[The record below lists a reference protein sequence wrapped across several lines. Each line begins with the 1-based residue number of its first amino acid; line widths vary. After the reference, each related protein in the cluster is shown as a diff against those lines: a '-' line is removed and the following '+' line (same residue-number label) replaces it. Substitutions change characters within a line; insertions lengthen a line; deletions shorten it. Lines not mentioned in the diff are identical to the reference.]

1 MNMDQAI
8 ETFMT
13 ESAELLAEME
23 HALLELEQRPD
34 DSDLIN
40 AVFRA
45 AHTIKGSAGLFGFDE
60 VVAFTHV
67 AESVLDRVRDGEVRV
82 DDALIALLLGCRD
95 HMITLIGR
103 AQGGD
108 EDGRATCI
116 AAGQVLIQRLGG
128 YLDGGACATRPA
140 AAQAEQAGATDLSG
154 SRRPYPEGASGM
166 DAGRVGGEGSTNR
179 DLPKGG
185 RPGMVGIRRWRVG
198 LGFGEDMLRHGMDP
212 ASVLRHLAQ
221 LGEISDVWTSAA
233 RLPRLA
239 EMDAESCYLDV
250 TLTLASDR
258 PVEEIEGAF
267 DFIREETTVSLAPLD
282 DEAAGDAPEVVAVAA
297 PPVDEPSASPRVS
310 GAEAMDGRGG
320 RGQDEPLELAAGSS
334 DGVGKQA
341 ASAARSVRIDAA
353 KLDELINLVG
363 ELVIASASS
372 HLITQRF
379 DDEALV
385 ESMSV
390 MSRLVEEIRDS
401 ALRLRMVPIGE
412 TFARF
417 RRVVRDVSQD
427 LGKDIRLEIQGA
439 DTELDKTVVEKI
451 GDPLMHLVRNAM
463 DHGIEPADRRLP
475 LGKPAHGTLRL
486 NAYHDAGS
494 IVIEVA
500 DDGGGLNRDKII
512 AKAIAKGLLAPN
524 AALTDQEAYRLI
536 FEPGF
541 STADQVT
548 NLSGR
553 GVGMDVVKKNIEAL
567 RGAVDIDSRPGE
579 GTTVSIRLPLT
590 LGIIDGFLVR
600 VSDAAYVIP
609 LDMVMECIELPEG
622 DRAQSR
628 SRHYLNLRGEV
639 LPFVRLRELFH
650 GDGRPAPR
658 ENVVVVHYGGHK
670 AGLVVDELMGEFQT
684 VIKPLGKI
692 FERLRGVSGATI
704 LGSGEV
710 SMILDVPSL
719 VEVAAQRSKPRL
731 TEIDTSRITV

>member
-45 AHTIKGSAGLFGFDE
+45 AHTIKGSAGLFGFDD

-116 AAGQVLIQRLGG
+116 AAGEALIQRLGS
-128 YLDGGACATRPA
+128 YLDGRACNARLA
-140 AAQAEQAGATDLSG
+140 AAVNAEPAGG
-154 SRRPYPEGASGM
+154 
-166 DAGRVGGEGSTNR
+166 
-179 DLPKGG
+179 
-185 RPGMVGIRRWRVG
+185 RRWRVE

-212 ASVLRHLAQ
+212 ASVLRYLAQ
-221 LGEISDVWTSAA
+221 LGEIDAVQTATV

-239 EMDAESCYLDV
+239 EMDAEGCYLDV
-250 TLTLASDR
+250 SLTLASDK

-267 DFIREETTVSLAPLD
+267 DFIREETSVSLIPLD
-282 DEAAGDAPEVVAVAA
+282 DEAAGNAPEV
-297 PPVDEPSASPRVS
+297 VDEPSASPRVS

-320 RGQDEPLELAAGSS
+320 RGQDEPLELTAGASE
-334 DGVGKQA
+334 GAGKQVV
-341 ASAARSVRIDAA
+341 SAARSVRIDAA

-417 RRVVRDVSQD
+417 RRVVRDVSND

-463 DHGIEPADRRLP
+463 DHGIEPAERRLP

-512 AKAIAKGLLAPN
+512 AKAIAKGLIAPN

-567 RGAVDIDSRPGE
+567 RGTVDIDSRPGQ

-600 VSDAAYVIP
+600 VCDAAYVIP

-628 SRHYLNLRGEV
+628 ARHYLNLRGEV

-719 VEVAAQRSKPRL
+719 VEVAAQRGRPRAAVE
-731 TEIDTSRITV
+731 TDIHRITV

>member
-45 AHTIKGSAGLFGFDE
+45 AHTIKGSAGLFGFDD

-116 AAGQVLIQRLGG
+116 AAGQALIQRLGG
-128 YLDGGACATRPA
+128 YLDGSACATRPA
-140 AAQAEQAGATDLSG
+140 AAAHAEQTGA
-154 SRRPYPEGASGM
+154 
-166 DAGRVGGEGSTNR
+166 
-179 DLPKGG
+179 
-185 RPGMVGIRRWRVG
+185 RRWRVE

-212 ASVLRHLAQ
+212 ASVLRYLAQ

-250 TLTLASDR
+250 TLILVSDK

-267 DFIREETTVSLAPLD
+267 DFIREETAVSLAPLD
-282 DEAAGDAPEVVAVAA
+282 DEAVGCVPEVIEEAA
-297 PPVDEPSASPRVS
+297 PPVE
-310 GAEAMDGRGG
+310 EA
-320 RGQDEPLELAAGSS
+320 LELAAGSS
-334 DGVGKQA
+334 EGAGKQA

-417 RRVVRDVSQD
+417 RRVVRDVSND
-427 LGKDIRLEIQGA
+427 LGKNIRLEIQGA

-463 DHGIEPADRRLP
+463 DHGIEPAERRLP

-512 AKAIAKGLLAPN
+512 AKAIAKGLIAPN
-524 AALTDQEAYRLI
+524 ATLTDQEAYRLI

-567 RGAVDIDSRPGE
+567 RGTVDIDSRPGE

-628 SRHYLNLRGEV
+628 ARHYLNLRGEV

-719 VEVAAQRSKPRL
+719 VEVAAQRGRPRAAVE
-731 TEIDTSRITV
+731 TDIHRITV

>member
-34 DSDLIN
+34 DADLIN

-45 AHTIKGSAGLFGFDE
+45 AHTIKGSAGLFGFDD

-116 AAGQVLIQRLGG
+116 AAGEVLIQRLGS
-128 YLDGGACATRPA
+128 YLDGSACNARPA
-140 AAQAEQAGATDLSG
+140 AAVHAEPAGG
-154 SRRPYPEGASGM
+154 
-166 DAGRVGGEGSTNR
+166 
-179 DLPKGG
+179 
-185 RPGMVGIRRWRVG
+185 RRWRVE

-212 ASVLRHLAQ
+212 ASVLRYLAQ
-221 LGEISDVWTSAA
+221 LGEIDAVQTSTV

-250 TLTLASDR
+250 SLTLASDK

-267 DFIREETTVSLAPLD
+267 DFIREETAVSLIPLD
-282 DEAAGDAPEVVAVAA
+282 DEAAGNAPELERAA

-320 RGQDEPLELAAGSS
+320 RGQDEPLELTAGASE
-334 DGVGKQA
+334 GAGKQVV
-341 ASAARSVRIDAA
+341 SAARSVRIDAA

-417 RRVVRDVSQD
+417 RRVVRDVSND

-463 DHGIEPADRRLP
+463 DHGIEPAERRLP

-512 AKAIAKGLLAPN
+512 AKAIAKGLIAPN
-524 AALTDQEAYRLI
+524 AALTDQEVYRLI

-567 RGAVDIDSRPGE
+567 RGTVDIDSRPGQ

-600 VSDAAYVIP
+600 VCDAAYVIP

-628 SRHYLNLRGEV
+628 ARHYLNLRGEV

-719 VEVAAQRSKPRL
+719 VEVAAQRGRPRAAVE
-731 TEIDTSRITV
+731 TDIHRITV